1 MSPPGVDDELAR
13 SLVTTVPNVFRHMLS
28 HARRRPA
35 WVDMTYQQ
43 YNVLRIITD
52 GEASQGEIARRLMV
66 TAPVITRLASAL
78 VEDGLVERRED
89 PADRRSV
96 RLAITRK
103 GKKQVEAM
111 RKDLEGAAR
120 ELLEPLAQEDRSAI
134 AGALEQLQLLF
145 PDRSSAAERAAA
157 AEASAPGDPSAAR

>member
-1 MSPPGVDDELAR
+1 MSPPAVDDELAQ

-35 WVDMTYQQ
+35 WSDMTYQQ

-66 TAPVITRLASAL
+66 TAPVVTRLASAL

-89 PADRRSV
+89 PSDRRSV
-96 RLAITRK
+96 RLAITK
-103 GKKQVEAM
+103 QGKKQVEAM
-111 RKDLEGAAR
+111 RKDLVEAAR
-120 ELLEPLAQEDRSAI
+120 ELLEPLAPEDRSAI
-134 AGALEQLQLLF
+134 SDALEQLQLLF
-145 PDRSSAAERAAA
+145 PDRS
-157 AEASAPGDPSAAR
+157 APGDRSAPR